1 MAKPCKPESP
11 TRSTV
16 SPTER
21 NEAMNENDNPPGAPR
36 RGTAAVV
43 ALAAVA
49 ALVGFAA
56 VYGTLDRPDNTGLPV
71 ASTAGPGKSAPE
83 TRRRA
88 PGLPAFVYK
97 AAPEPLADVGFVDG
111 SGAERRLSE
120 FRGKTVL
127 LNLWA
132 TWCAPCREEMPSLD
146 RLQQELGSEAFEVV
160 ALAVDRT
167 GPKAA
172 KKFLDDI
179 GVKALAL
186 YVDQTTRSGSQL
198 RAVGM
203 PTTILIDAEGREIG
217 RLPGPAEWDSAD
229 AKALI
234 RETLETSA
242 ASN

>member
-1 MAKPCKPESP
+1 
-11 TRSTV
+11 
-16 SPTER
+16 
-21 NEAMNENDNPPGAPR
+21 MNDGNTPPAPR
-36 RGTAAVV
+36 TSTAAVIAV
-43 ALAAVA
+43 AAMA

-56 VYGTLDRPDNTGLPV
+56 VYGTLGRPDNSGL
-71 ASTAGPGKSAPE
+71 AGRKAAQAETDAAGP
-83 TRRRA
+83 RRRA

-97 AAPEPLADVGFVDG
+97 TAPAPLADVGFVDG
-111 SGAERRLSE
+111 SGAPKTLKD

-146 RLQQELGSEAFEVV
+146 RLQQELGSDVFQVV

-167 GPKAA
+167 GLDSAR
-172 KKFLDDI
+172 KFLEGI
-179 GVKALAL
+179 NVKSLAL
-186 YVDQTTRSGSQL
+186 YADPTTRSGSAL
-198 RAVGM
+198 KAVGM

-229 AKALI
+229 AKRLVQEAI
-234 RETLETSA
+234 RTSA